1 MVIAQLVYE
10 PVDRKTKGR
19 ESRRGRVILWKRG
32 RAIVFDNRDDLKRY
46 AEKVREQM
54 R

>member
-1 MVIAQLVYE
+1 MVTAQLVYE
-10 PVDRKTKGR
+10 PIDRKTKGR

-32 RAIVFDNRDDLKRY
+32 RAIVFDNAQDLRRY
-46 AEKVREQM
+46 AQKVRETM